1 MKTKVLSTALCL
13 SMVAGAAAAVIAE
26 IDVNSDGMYS
36 FPEVLAV
43 MPDFTDADF
52 AALDANGDGLL
63 DGDEIAAAVEAGM
76 LPASEG

>member
-36 FPEVLAV
+36 FP
-43 MPDFTDADF
+43 
-52 AALDANGDGLL
+52 GC
-63 DGDEIAAAVEAGM
+63 
-76 LPASEG
+76 